1 MDHIS
6 QCVSVIAWAYVGHVA
21 AARGAP
27 INGHVQPP
35 RAVKVDTLLTEEKA
49 RAKLINEAKL
59 KFGIIDEI
67 DVSGVRLYLNK
78 GMQFDI
84 GQGVGC
90 QTWHVAQHGPWWQ
103 TGSVVSRCGPYPP
116 SDPPFVQVGPFW
128 LWGRGYP
135 PPKLAAAG
143 GPRGGSEAQV
153 GPFGQ
158 GRG

>member
-1 MDHIS
+1 MRS
-6 QCVSVIAWAYVGHVA
+6 EWTTFLTVCVRHRLGICRPRRCGSRRASTHC
-21 AARGAP
+21 
-27 INGHVQPP
+27 INGHVQPT

-116 SDPPFVQVGPFW
+116 SDPPFFRPSWAVLAVGQRVPS
-128 LWGRGYP
+128 
-135 PPKLAAAG
+135 A
-143 GPRGGSEAQV
+143 
-153 GPFGQ
+153 
-158 GRG
+158 